1 MSSTLSDSNS
11 LHSASPSSSKEMP
24 RSRKRGRNA
33 SRVGMACIPCRQSK
47 LKCDGNKPS
56 CHRCATR
63 SQDCFWA
70 ALDGRSTEAKKDRR
84 TSDQDVAESSI
95 RAERAIDQLELLANA
110 AVEGHSFPPPSTALP
125 GPSSITSSIGDQLR
139 SSPALYPQHS
149 LPPPPPAFQ
158 QSYYGNPHFSTN
170 THSPKYHNLNYYQRH
185 LPSPSPIP
193 PPDSHT
199 YFSASSSLKPIRSPA
214 AFSPAS
220 RQNLPPPSLL
230 TPQPKPDSHASPSSF
245 SQQLGTPGM
254 NTPTALMS
262 VSGTDSANVH
272 QPMWWERRGGAQN
285 ILRRGTALSPAVTDP
300 LAGFDWSS
308 LGLEPEHMTD
318 DMVDMLT
325 GKVVWVDPPN
335 SILNG
340 NTKTDPIQAI
350 DGGVNAESVVDSN
363 SGALLTTQT
372 EQDSKTGSS
381 EVVRIQYFR
390 LLGPT
395 GISPG
400 IKKISMELK
409 LTPSV
414 RRALFDSNS
423 PSTSK
428 PGAQR
433 VDWERLIANSSAA
446 GETEDVGEGEA
457 QSLSEDDLGNLKSGA
472 ESRPE
477 LFEGD
482 VPAQWV
488 LNELLPIFFD
498 RLGDHYPCLNRVGLE
513 SRLGLNSTSP
523 SPAKSVP
530 PMLINIICAL
540 AARYSTHPHIT
551 GGRSVQRAH
560 TFGKQFARKAKD
572 FLATSLA
579 VPGRTTIL
587 AFLMIAWHEFACNL
601 DSAFWN
607 YGGMALRMAI
617 DLGLQR
623 HLPTAR
629 DTRDMADAD
638 LIDDALLFWSVYQMD
653 RILVVGTGRP
663 TSIKDREITCPMP
676 SIVDS
681 PDNANILF
689 AYYIRHVRIGGRIAE
704 TINAVLLPDELTREE
719 IQKELDVLES
729 ELIES
734 YETIPSHLR
743 LNTVNFKA
751 STQKHLFLEFH
762 LWFHNLLFIL
772 NRSPIV
778 EMRKSLLPLDAVK
791 VVRKSVQ
798 RCADVVA
805 LDDAYDNKIL
815 ESVPMANQT
824 LFLAGCAELEESQQ
838 HFVDNGNVFQT
849 IAKNGDGGVPRS
861 SIHLMREAE
870 DGYKKFASALERI
883 AIYWDGVRWIHG
895 VLTQRQLGRSHT
907 DLVELAVGTDALVS
921 KRELRL
927 LQRLRSGE
935 GRGSGAG
942 VGEQEEVGESGNG
955 HSKPTTRSPSRA
967 PLEFSDVASLDE
979 LASLLPQVQSIL
991 SSQYP
996 TVSTNS
1002 PARVGN

>member
-1 MSSTLSDSNS
+1 M
-11 LHSASPSSSKEMP
+11 
-24 RSRKRGRNA
+24 
-33 SRVGMACIPCRQSK
+33 
-47 LKCDGNKPS
+47 KCDGNKPS

-84 TSDQDVAESSI
+84 ASDQDLAASQSSFK
-95 RAERAIDQLELLANA
+95 AERSIDQLELLANA
-110 AVEGHSFPPPSTALP
+110 AVEGHSFPSPSAILS
-125 GPSSITSSIGDQLR
+125 GSSSLAPSVNEQLR
-139 SSPALYPQHS
+139 PAPVLYSQHT
-149 LPPPPPAFQ
+149 LPPPPTNFHHQ
-158 QSYYGNPHFSTN
+158 QPYYGNHQYSN
-170 THSPKYHNLNYYQRH
+170 SIHSPKYPNQNYYQRH

-193 PPDSHT
+193 PPDSQSF
-199 YFSASSSLKPIRSPA
+199 FSASSSLKPIRSPA

-220 RQNLPPPSLL
+220 RQNLPPPPTLL
-230 TPQPKPDSHASPSSF
+230 TPQSKPDSQPSPSSF
-245 SQQLGTPGM
+245 SQHLGTPSM
-254 NTPTALMS
+254 NTPTALT
-262 VSGTDSANVH
+262 VSGAADPTNLH

-285 ILRRGTALSPAVTDP
+285 ILRRGTALSPAITDP
-300 LAGFDWSS
+300 LAGLDWAS

-335 SILNG
+335 SIMNG
-340 NTKTDPIQAI
+340 NTKTDTIQAI
-350 DGGVNAESVVDSN
+350 DGGINAKNALDSSTGN
-363 SGALLTTQT
+363 LVTTQT
-372 EQDSKTGSS
+372 EQDKKSASS

-414 RRALFDSNS
+414 RRALFDSSS
-423 PSTSK
+423 PSTSR

-433 VDWERLIANSSAA
+433 VDWERLIANSSATA
-446 GETEDVGEGEA
+446 ETEEVGEGRM
-457 QSLSEDDLGNLKSGA
+457 QSLSEDELGNTQTGA

-482 VPAQWV
+482 VPTQWV

-498 RLGDHYPCLNRVGLE
+498 RLGDHYPCLNRIGLE
-513 SRLGLNSTSP
+513 SRLGLNHTNP
-523 SPAKSVP
+523 KPAKSVP
-530 PMLINIICAL
+530 PMLINVICAL
-540 AARYSTHPHIT
+540 AARFSTHPHIT

-638 LIDDALLFWSVYQMD
+638 LIDDTLLFWSVYQMD

-743 LNTVNFKA
+743 LNTANFKV

-778 EMRKSLLPLDAVK
+778 EMRKSLLVLDAVK

-838 HFVDNGNVFQT
+838 HFVENGNGGLH
-849 IAKNGDGGVPRS
+849 NNNDGGVPRS

-907 DLVELAVGTDALVS
+907 DLVELVVGTDALVS

-927 LQRLRSGE
+927 LQRLSSG
-935 GRGSGAG
+935 GGQ
-942 VGEQEEVGESGNG
+942 QEEVGESKAN
-955 HSKPTTRSPSRA
+955 TRSPSRA
-967 PLEFSDVASLDE
+967 PLEFSDVGSLDE

-991 SSQYP
+991 AAQYP
-996 TVSTNS
+996 PISTSS

>member
-1 MSSTLSDSNS
+1 M
-11 LHSASPSSSKEMP
+11 
-24 RSRKRGRNA
+24 
-33 SRVGMACIPCRQSK
+33 
-47 LKCDGNKPS
+47 
-56 CHRCATR
+56 
-63 SQDCFWA
+63 
-70 ALDGRSTEAKKDRR
+70 
-84 TSDQDVAESSI
+84 
-95 RAERAIDQLELLANA
+95 ELLANA
-110 AVEGHSFPPPSTALP
+110 AVEGHTFPPPPTALP
-125 GPSSITSSIGDQLR
+125 GPSSLTTPIGDQLR
-139 SSPALYPQHS
+139 PSPLYPQHS
-149 LPPPPPAFQ
+149 LPPPPPASYHQ
-158 QSYYGNPHFSTN
+158 QPYYGNHQYSN
-170 THSPKYHNLNYYQRH
+170 SMQSPKYHSQNYYQRH

-193 PPDSHT
+193 PPDSHSF
-199 YFSASSSLKPIRSPA
+199 FSASSSLKPVRSPT

-220 RQNLPPPSLL
+220 RQNLHPPRFS
-230 TPQPKPDSHASPSSF
+230 TPQSKPDSHHSPSSF
-245 SQQLGTPGM
+245 SQQIGTPIM
-254 NTPTALMS
+254 NTPTALTS
-262 VSGTDSANVH
+262 ISGTDPANVH
-272 QPMWWERRGGAQN
+272 QPMWWERRGGPQN
-285 ILRRGTALSPAVTDP
+285 SLRRGTALSPGINDP

-350 DGGVNAESVVDSN
+350 DGGANAEKLLDPDS
-363 SGALLTTQT
+363 GTQQST
-372 EQDSKTGSS
+372 QGGKDKRTGSP

-423 PSTSK
+423 PSASK

-446 GETEDVGEGEA
+446 GEAEDVGEGET
-457 QSLSEDDLGNLKSGA
+457 QSLSEDDLGNIKSDA

-513 SRLGLNSTSP
+513 SRLGLNSKNP
-523 SPAKSVP
+523 SLAKSVP

-638 LIDDALLFWSVYQMD
+638 MIDDTLLFWSVYQMD

-676 SIVDS
+676 SIIDS
-681 PDNANILF
+681 PENANILF

-704 TINAVLLPDELTREE
+704 TINAVLSPDELTQEE
-719 IQKELDVLES
+719 IQRELDILES

-743 LNTVNFKA
+743 LNTANFKA
-751 STQKHLFLEFH
+751 STKKHLFLEFH

-815 ESVPMANQT
+815 ECVPMANQT

-838 HFVDNGNVFQT
+838 HFVDNGNVFHQ
-849 IAKNGDGGVPRS
+849 IAKNGDGAVPRS

-927 LQRLRSGE
+927 LQRLSSGE
-935 GRGSGAG
+935 GGGSGG
-942 VGEQEEVGESGNG
+942 GLGEQEEAAPDRNG
-955 HSKPTTRSPSRA
+955 HSKSNTRSPSRA
-967 PLEFSDVASLDE
+967 PLEFSDVGSLDE

-996 TVSTNS
+996 AVSSNS